1 MSKERYYTYKLD
13 MVLLNILAIILF
25 VIVCFFVLLIEHNDS
40 YVITSDINLFIYMV
54 LWLMLHEVLH
64 GIGFGI
70 FKNVSISNI
79 TFGMALEKGVFYCM
93 CKQAIDKK
101 VILTSLLFPVT
112 IIGLITLIIGMI
124 VNSYVLVLLSI
135 LNFTGS
141 IGDIV
146 MIIYFLK
153 VGRVRYLD
161 LDDCTSFTVLS
172 REDLTNVGCLGIK
185 LVNSGIYDDSKIYP
199 RDKKKLTIT
208 NLSYILLVVILIIFI
223 IDLIGGI

>member
-135 LNFTGS
+135 LNITGS

>member
-13 MVLLNILAIILF
+13 MVLLNIIAIILF

-135 LNFTGS
+135 LNITGS